1 MAILQ
6 TSELKKYY
14 IKGKITVKAV
24 DGINLSVK
32 RGEFISIIGASGSG
46 KSTLLNLLGGLD
58 SPTSGSIK
66 VEEQDIAS
74 LNEYNKT
81 IFRRRKIGFVFQDF
95 NLLPML
101 NIYDNIILPLDLD
114 NAPVDKPYLKEI
126 INRLSL
132 KEQLYAMPNQLS
144 GGQQQRVAIARA
156 LITKPAIILA
166 DEPTGNLDSE
176 NSIAVLQLL
185 KDANKLYNQTLI
197 LITHNRELAQAADR
211 IICIQDGKIIN

>member
-1 MAILQ
+1 MAILK

-14 IKGKITVKAV
+14 TKGKITVKAV

-32 RGEFISIIGASGSG
+32 RGEFISIIGPSGSG

-66 VEEQDIAS
+66 IDEQDIAT

-114 NAPVDKPYLKEI
+114 NAPVDKPYFKEI

-185 KDANKLYNQTLI
+185 KDANKMYNQTLI
-197 LITHNRELAQAADR
+197 LITHNRELAQAADQ
-211 IICIQDGKIIN
+211 IVHIQDGKIII

>member
-14 IKGKITVKAV
+14 TKGKITVKAV